1 LKTTCEK
8 KEALSKEETIDVSSL
23 DDEKMALII

>member
-1 LKTTCEK
+1 LKTTCE